1 MSEPSCPVP
10 DLEAPAFAPFWQGCR
25 EERLLIQRCGRG
37 HLSWPPRP
45 ACPRCQDTTRDWQ
58 EVAGVGW
65 LYSWTVVHRTPLP
78 AFRPLTP
85 YVVGI
90 VELTAHPGVR
100 LLGRFLDSPGLDSP
114 GQDSPGQPRI
124 GLPLRVKFEKVTP
137 EFTLPVW
144 QRDGADEPI

>member
-1 MSEPSCPVP
+1 MTEPSYPVP
-10 DLEAPAFAPFWQGCR
+10 DLRAPDFAPFWQGCR
-25 EERLLIQRCGRG
+25 EERLLLQRCGRG

-78 AFRPLTP
+78 AFRPLIP

-100 LLGRFLDSPGLDSP
+100 LLGRCLDSP
-114 GQDSPGQPRI
+114 GQLRI
-124 GLPLRVKFEKVTP
+124 GLPLRVTFEKVTP
-137 EFTLPVW
+137 DFTLPVW
-144 QRDGADEPI
+144 QRDGGNELI